1 MKKRKWTRDEIF
13 AYKKEKGQGPLFYF
27 NKEDSNIF
35 VLRESGLGFAPNL
48 ANPWSW
54 VIFISL
60 IIIIV
65 VFVLFRKHII

>member
-1 MKKRKWTRDEIF
+1 MEKRKWTKDEISS
-13 AYKKEKGQGPLFYF
+13 YKKEKGQFLFYY

-35 VLRESGLGFAPNL
+35 ILRESGLGFSSNW

-54 VIFISL
+54 VIFVSL
-60 IIIIV
+60 IIIVV

>member
-1 MKKRKWTRDEIF
+1 MKKRKWTKDEVF
-13 AYKKEKGQGPLFYF
+13 AYKKEKGQGRVFYF

-35 VLRESGLGFAPNL
+35 IPRESGLGLAPNM

-54 VIFISL
+54 VIFICI

-65 VFVLFRKHII
+65 VLVLFRKHII

>member
-1 MKKRKWTRDEIF
+1 MTKRKWTRAEISS
-13 AYKKEKGQGPLFYF
+13 YKKEKGRQFFYY

-35 VLRESGLGFAPNL
+35 IPRESGLGFAPNW

-54 VIFISL
+54 VIIVCI

-65 VFVLFRKHII
+65 VLLLFRRGII

>member
-13 AYKKEKGQGPLFYF
+13 AYKKEKGQSQVFYY

-35 VLRESGLGFAPNL
+35 ILRESGLGFSPNW

-54 VIFISL
+54 VIIVCI